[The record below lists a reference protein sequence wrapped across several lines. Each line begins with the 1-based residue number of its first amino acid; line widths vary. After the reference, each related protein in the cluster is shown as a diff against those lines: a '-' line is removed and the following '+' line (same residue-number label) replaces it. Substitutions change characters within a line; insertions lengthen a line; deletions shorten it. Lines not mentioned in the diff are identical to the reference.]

1 MKAVRLHDYGER
13 PSVDEVDTPDLQSH
27 SDVIVR
33 VGGAGVCRTD
43 LHLRDGWLKDI
54 LPVELPFTIGHET
67 AGWVEAV
74 GKDVTDVREGDV
86 VIMHPLRTCGLCWAC
101 RTGEDAHCGDSLFPG
116 INTDGGY
123 AEYLRT
129 SRRSLVPLAEGTDP
143 ADVAPY
149 ADAGITAYRAVRKA
163 AEILQPGQTVAV
175 LGAGGGLG
183 HIGVQLLRE
192 LTGATIVAIDP
203 AESGRKLALE
213 TGAHHAID
221 SEGAVEAVTELSGG
235 ADVVVDFVGE
245 GDAVAQ
251 SVALLKSRGTYFV
264 VGYGGELNVPTLEVV
279 LKEISIVGNLVGS
292 FADLSELMALA
303 EAGRVK
309 LHTQRYSL
317 ADAPQAL
324 EDLENGQVGGRA
336 VLTP

>member
-1 MKAVRLHDYGER
+1 MKAVRVHEYQG
-13 PSVDEVDTPDLQSH
+13 PVSVDDVAAPDLQSH
-27 SDVIVR
+27 NDIIVR

-43 LHLRDGWLKDI
+43 LHLIDGWLKDI
-54 LPVELPFTIGHET
+54 LPVELPFTVGHET
-67 AGWVEAV
+67 AGWVEEV
-74 GKDVTDVREGDV
+74 GRDVTSVKPGDT

-123 AEYLRT
+123 AEFLRT
-129 SRRSLVPLAEGTDP
+129 SERSLVALPEGTDP

-163 AEILQPGQTVAV
+163 AAILQPGQTVV
-175 LGAGGGLG
+175 VQGVGGLG

-192 LTGATIVAIDP
+192 LTGATIIAVDP
-203 AESGRKLALE
+203 AEAGRKLATE

-221 SEGAVEAVTELSGG
+221 AAGAVEAVQELCGG
-235 ADVVVDFVGE
+235 AEVVIDFVGE
-245 GDAVAQ
+245 GDAPAQAVAM
-251 SVALLKSRGTYFV
+251 LKQGGTYFV
-264 VGYGGELNVPTLEVV
+264 VGYGGQLDVPTLEVV

-303 EAGRVK
+303 TQGRIT
-309 LHTQRYSL
+309 LHTQRYAL
-317 ADAPQAL
+317 ADAVQAL
-324 EDLENGQVGGRA
+324 DDLDNGRVRGRA